1 MATQN
6 NISLFIPRISPN
18 FTGDDIAK
26 IFKKLKIGIVD
37 MINFV
42 SKIDRNGR
50 RYKSAYIRFES
61 WFEGTI
67 AANFQ
72 ARVLNPKKEARIVY
86 DDPKY
91 WVVLPDTQLNAY
103 KNVWMPTTDKPTTVD
118 NPTTVKEPKWVLLSL
133 EQEKALEADIE
144 AAWDENYVLKAELK
158 KIREGDDAKIN
169 DLRLAMRRLETQAK
183 KDADEIYNLQ
193 IELSEQISQVR
204 ELENLLDQWEQESQ
218 SHSVTMIS
226 DNNFILREKV
236 ADLENVFRS
245 ILSPQTDNLTDAKD
259 QICHQLYNGL
269 TYFELMAKPK
279 E

>member
-6 NISLFIPRISPN
+6 NISLFIPHISPN

-103 KNVWMPTTDKPTTVD
+103 KNVWMPTTVDNPTVD
-118 NPTTVKEPKWVLLSL
+118 NQTTVKEPKWVLLTL
-133 EQEKALEADIE
+133 EQERQIHADIE

-169 DLRLAMRRLETQAK
+169 DLRLAVRRLETQAK

-259 QICHQLYNGL
+259 QISRQLYNGL